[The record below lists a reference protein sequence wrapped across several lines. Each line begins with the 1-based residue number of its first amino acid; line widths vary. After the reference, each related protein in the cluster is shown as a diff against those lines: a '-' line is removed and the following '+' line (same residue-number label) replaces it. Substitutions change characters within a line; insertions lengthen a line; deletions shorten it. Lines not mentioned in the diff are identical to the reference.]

1 MSRSIWV
8 AALPRRAVAGK
19 EEPAMLRI
27 AHVVLDASAGY
38 AAHARAG
45 RHRLIA
51 DEPTSRGGTDTGPAP
66 YDLLLS
72 ALAACTT
79 ITLRMY
85 ADRKRWT
92 LGAIRVDVEISTG
105 ADGVEQVRR
114 TLSFGEPLDERQR
127 TKLAEIAEKTPVTQ
141 TLRTGVAIA
150 TD

>member
-1 MSRSIWV
+1 M
-8 AALPRRAVAGK
+8 PRV
-19 EEPAMLRI
+19 
-27 AHVVLDASAGY
+27 AHVVLDSTAGY
-38 AAHARAG
+38 AVQVRAG
-45 RHRLIA
+45 HHHLVG

-72 ALAACTT
+72 ALAACTA

-127 TKLAEIAEKTPVTQ
+127 TKLAEIAEKTPVTK

-150 TD
+150 TDIAAPKAS

>member
-1 MSRSIWV
+1 
-8 AALPRRAVAGK
+8 
-19 EEPAMLRI
+19 MLRI

-85 ADRKRWT
+85 ADRKQWK
-92 LGAIRVDVEISTG
+92 LGAIHVAVEFSKG
-105 ADGVEQVRR
+105 DDGLERIRR
-114 TLSFGEPLDERQR
+114 TVSFSESLDEQQR
-127 TKLAEIAEKTPVTQ
+127 AKLAEIVEKTPVTK
-141 TLRTGVAIA
+141 TLKAGVEIV
-150 TD
+150 TDYAPPPAP